1 MSLNNTEYAGLGD
14 PVPMVSIGLATN
26 TTTTTTTTTTTSAPT
41 SNHAP
46 PPAMGY
52 DCLAGPH
59 TTVTVSGLLPG
70 EAYVFAVA
78 AYSANG
84 TVLGSGIG

>member
-1 MSLNNTEYAGLGD
+1 MSLNNTDYAGLGD
-14 PVPMVSIGLATN
+14 PVPMVSIGMAPTP
-26 TTTTTTTTTTTSAPT
+26 TTTTTTSAP
-41 SNHAP
+41 NHA

>member
-1 MSLNNTEYAGLGD
+1 
-14 PVPMVSIGLATN
+14 
-26 TTTTTTTTTTTSAPT
+26 
-41 SNHAP
+41 
-46 PPAMGY
+46 MGY
-52 DCLAGPH
+52 DCLAGPY

>member
-1 MSLNNTEYAGLGD
+1 
-14 PVPMVSIGLATN
+14 
-26 TTTTTTTTTTTSAPT
+26 
-41 SNHAP
+41 
-46 PPAMGY
+46 MGY